1 LISFGSNLETSHYSI
16 LSVQLRPFVA
26 LKCLK
31 MQSYC
36 PRQSYKFMSVF
47 LLSKYVPNLRNTA
60 EMEIHKNG
68 SLVGAPVGQALVGD
82 VAAVAAP
89 RVALQRN
96 DHFEIFGHWKKVAR

>member
-1 LISFGSNLETSHYSI
+1 
-16 LSVQLRPFVA
+16 
-26 LKCLK
+26 
-31 MQSYC
+31 
-36 PRQSYKFMSVF
+36 
-47 LLSKYVPNLRNTA
+47 
-60 EMEIHKNG
+60 MEIHKNG